1 MQNNTN
7 NGRAFLATVVSAAI
21 MTTVCGII
29 IFSLNKVGADTVPYR
44 PAILGFL
51 GVGLF
56 FIPVLFAFYFFYRD
70 KHLATQCA
78 ISGGIAV
85 VELGLFLST
94 QHMAKTDALF
104 LTNLLTIA
112 LGATALPLVY
122 RLFVK
127 DKGEG

>member
-1 MQNNTN
+1 MQSKTN
-7 NGRAFLATVVSAAI
+7 SGGEFLATVVSAVI
-21 MTTVCGII
+21 MTVVCGVI
-29 IFSLNKVGADTVPYR
+29 IFSLTKVSADTVPYK

-56 FIPVLFAFYFFYRD
+56 FIPILFLFYFLYRD
-70 KHLATQCA
+70 KPLAIQCA

-85 VELGLFLST
+85 LELGIFLST
-94 QHMAKTDALF
+94 QQLAKTDALF

-112 LGATALPLVY
+112 LGATCLPLVY

-127 DKGEG
+127 EKG